1 MTKIWLAQYGK
12 KCSSIL
18 LNEITWTK
26 KERNSLFKY
35 LFKGLEPSVRIYPFW
50 GWWVEIYQLP
60 LATVRLWMK
69 KLQGNLLHLS
79 KKEKGMTLFT
89 HLLSFKKNFF
99 FLSKWDNKFWK
110 NTCLVCVVC
119 WEKKIIFLKYATIKF
134 EYTKI
139 LRNEDKRKLK
149 EKWEV

>member
-1 MTKIWLAQYGK
+1 MEKSVLQFFWMRSHGQRRRETLFSSTCSKVLNPLSGSTPSGGGGWKSISFHWQQWGSGWRSCRVICYIFQRKKKVWLY
-12 KCSSIL
+12 L
-18 LNEITWTK
+18 L
-26 KERNSLFKY
+26 
-35 LFKGLEPSVRIYPFW
+35 IY
-50 GWWVEIYQLP
+50 Y
-60 LATVRLWMK
+60 
-69 KLQGNLLHLS
+69 HS
-79 KKEKGMTLFT
+79 KKI
-89 HLLSFKKNFF
+89 F